1 MMSNEKEVIL
11 TADGLSKLEKK
22 LEYLKTVRRREV
34 AERIRQA
41 LELGDISENS
51 EYEDAKNEQGF
62 IEGQILEIEKMLRNA
77 KVIDDQEIDADV
89 VSVGSKV
96 TLIDINNNAEFEY
109 MIVGSAEADPDQAK
123 ISNESPVG
131 RSLMGKKVGSIVNVE
146 VPIGTIQYKIKAI
159 SR

>member
-1 MMSNEKEVIL
+1 MSNEKEVIL
-11 TADGLSKLEKK
+11 TVDGLSKLEKK
-22 LEYLKTVRRREV
+22 LELLKTVRRREV

-77 KVIDDQEIDADV
+77 KVIDDQKINADV
-89 VSVGSKV
+89 VNVGSKV
-96 TLIDINNNAEFEY
+96 TLIDVNNKSEFEY
-109 MIVGSAEADPDQAK
+109 MIVGSAEADPAQAR

-131 RSLMGKKVGSIVNVE
+131 RSLMGKKVGSVVNVE

-159 SR
+159 TK

>member
-1 MMSNEKEVIL
+1 MSNEKEVIL
-11 TADGLSKLEKK
+11 TVDGLSKLEKK
-22 LEYLKTVRRREV
+22 LEILKTVRRREV

-77 KVIDDQEIDADV
+77 KVIDEQDV
-89 VSVGSKV
+89 NSDIVSVGSKV
-96 TLIDINNNAEFEY
+96 TLLDVNNKTEVEY
-109 MIVGSAEADPDQAK
+109 MIVGSAEADPAQAR

-131 RSLMGKKVGSIVNVE
+131 RSLMGKKVGNVVNVE
-146 VPIGTIQYKIKAI
+146 VPIGTIQYKVKAI
-159 SR
+159 SK

>member
-1 MMSNEKEVIL
+1 MSNEKEVIL
-11 TADGLSKLEKK
+11 TADGLNKLEKK

-62 IEGQILEIEKMLRNA
+62 IEGQIIEIEKMLRNA
-77 KVIDDQEIDADV
+77 KVIDEQDVNSDV

-96 TLIDINNNAEFEY
+96 TLIDVNNKTEFEY
-109 MIVGSAEADPDQAK
+109 KIVGSAEADPAQAK

-131 RSLMGKKVGSIVNVE
+131 RSLMGKKVGDIVDVE
-146 VPIGTIQYKIKAI
+146 VPIGTIKYKIKAI
-159 SR
+159 SK

>member
-1 MMSNEKEVIL
+1 MSNEKEVIL
-11 TADGLSKLEKK
+11 TVDGLNKLEKK
-22 LEYLKTVRRREV
+22 LEHLKTVRRREV

-77 KVIDDQEIDADV
+77 RVIDEQDVDSDV
-89 VSVGSKV
+89 VNVGSKV
-96 TLIDINNNAEFEY
+96 TLVDVNNKTEFEY
-109 MIVGSAEADPDQAK
+109 LIVGSAEADPSQAK

-131 RSLMGKKVGSIVNVE
+131 RSLMGKKVGSVVNVE

-159 SR
+159 SK

>member
-1 MMSNEKEVIL
+1 MSNEKEVLL
-11 TADGLSKLEKK
+11 TADGLNKLEKK
-22 LEYLKTVRRREV
+22 LEHLKTVRRREV

-77 KVIDDQEIDADV
+77 KVIDEQELNFDMV
-89 VSVGSKV
+89 NVGSKV
-96 TLIDINNNAEFEY
+96 TLIDVNNKTEFEY
-109 MIVGSAEADPDQAK
+109 MIVGSAEADPAQAK

-131 RSLMGKKVGSIVNVE
+131 RSLMGKKVGSVVNVE

-159 SR
+159 SK

>member
-1 MMSNEKEVIL
+1 MSNEKEVIL
-11 TADGLSKLEKK
+11 TVDGLNKLEKK
-22 LEYLKTVRRREV
+22 LEVLKTVRRREV

-77 KVIDDQEIDADV
+77 KVIDEQDV
-89 VSVGSKV
+89 NSDIVGVGSKV
-96 TLIDINNNAEFEY
+96 TLIDVNNKTEVEY
-109 MIVGSAEADPDQAK
+109 KIVGSAEADPAQAK

-131 RSLMGKKVGSIVNVE
+131 RSLIGKKVGDKVNVE

-159 SR
+159 AK